1 MSVGSA
7 MASEGPSPFPLCR
20 RSLQGHPTTLAIDRQ
35 AQHLFG
41 MLKCPELLLGR
52 ASQTLIEICA
62 FFFFPKSVKGYT
74 KIDPD
79 GPQDLWRQT
88 RWSAVGI
95 NPPEASP
102 LLIRAQVPSP

>member
-1 MSVGSA
+1 MSVGSG

-20 RSLQGHPTTLAIDRQ
+20 RSLQGHPTALVIDRQ

-41 MLKCPELLLGR
+41 MLKCPELLPGR

-62 FFFFPKSVKGYT
+62 FFSPKSVKGYT

-79 GPQDLWRQT
+79 GPQT